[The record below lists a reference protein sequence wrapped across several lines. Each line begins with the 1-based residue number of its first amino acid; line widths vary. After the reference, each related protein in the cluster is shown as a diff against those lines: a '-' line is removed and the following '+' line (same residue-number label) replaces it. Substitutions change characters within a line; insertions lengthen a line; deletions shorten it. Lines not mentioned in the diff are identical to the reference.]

1 MDIMELSEAAF
12 DATIENG
19 VTLVDFWATYCGPCK
34 MLGALIEKQLA
45 PQLEELG
52 VKVGKVNVEEEPAL
66 AARFELQSVPDILIF
81 KDGML
86 VTKLEGMQKPQDIMD
101 VVRGVL

>member
-101 VVRGVL
+101 AVRGVL

>member
-1 MDIMELSEAAF
+1 MDIIELTEAAF
-12 DATIENG
+12 DATVENG

-101 VVRGVL
+101 AVRGVL